1 MKILQYKQDWRS
13 VFFTL
18 LCLFLLLIPFWIN
31 IPITYIP
38 IWLIVSSLFCF
49 NVCIINHN
57 HVHTAIFNHSKLNS
71 LFGILLTLAKG
82 HTSAG
87 VILAHNYNHH
97 IYNGDKNDWIR
108 PQLAGE
114 GPGVLRLL
122 KYIIKSAITMARGKR
137 KAAKNILSQQIIQ
150 QLYLERKILFL
161 YILLL
166 LYIDLANFLIFVA
179 IPWIN
184 GIVLLIGVNLLQHD
198 QCNPDSKFNHSRNFT
213 GQMANYFFLNS
224 GYHSAH
230 HMNPGV
236 HWSQL
241 PALHKKEISPFIDKK
256 LEKNSIVSFLIKNY
270 LIAW

>member
-18 LCLFLLLIPFWIN
+18 ICLFLLLIPFWIN
-31 IPITYIP
+31 IPSVYIP
-38 IWLIVSSLFCF
+38 IWLVLSSLFCF

-57 HVHTAIFNHSKLNS
+57 HVHTAIFSHAALNK

-97 IYNGDKNDWIR
+97 IHNGNNNDWIR
-108 PQLAGE
+108 PQLAGD

-122 KYIIKSAITMARGKR
+122 KFIIKSAITMAKGKR
-137 KAAKNILSQQIIQ
+137 KAANNILPEKVIQ
-150 QLYLERKILFL
+150 QLHLERTI
-161 YILLL
+161 LL
-166 LYIDLANFLIFVA
+166 LYIVILLYIDATIFLIFVTL
-179 IPWIN
+179 PWIT
-184 GIVLLIGVNLLQHD
+184 GVILLIGVNLLQHD
-198 QCNPDSKFNHSRNFT
+198 QCDPKSKYNHSRNFT
-213 GQMANYFFLNS
+213 GQIGNWFFFNN

-230 HMNPGV
+230 HMSPGV

-241 PALHKKEISPFIDKK
+241 PERHRKEITPHIDKK

>member
-1 MKILQYKQDWRS
+1 MKILKNKQDWRS
-13 VFFTL
+13 VFFTVI
-18 LCLFLLLIPFWIN
+18 CLALLLIPFWLN
-31 IPITYIP
+31 LPAAYIT

-97 IYNGDKNDWIR
+97 IHNGNKNDWIR

-122 KYIIKSAITMARGKR
+122 KFIIKSIITMTRGKR
-137 KAAKNILSQQIIQ
+137 RAANNILSKHVIQ
-150 QLYLERKILFL
+150 QLHLERKIL
-161 YILLL
+161 L
-166 LYIDLANFLIFVA
+166 LYIVILLYVDLTSFLIFVA
-179 IPWIN
+179 IPWIM
-184 GIVLLIGVNLLQHD
+184 GIILLIGVNLLQHD
-198 QCNPDSKFNHSRNFT
+198 QCSPDTQYNHSRNFT
-213 GQMANYFFLNS
+213 GKMSNWFFFNN
-224 GYHSAH
+224 GFHTAH
-230 HMNPGV
+230 HREPGL

-241 PALHKKEISPFIDKK
+241 PALHKKEITAHIDKK
-256 LEKNSIVSFLIKNY
+256 LEKNSIVSFLIKHY